1 MFYPNNHFG
10 GNFLNHPPYS
20 LLEVVLI
27 LILGIDVVGENPKR
41 FAVVSWYNGRLE
53 RKGEFTLY
61 RLIRFIR
68 TKRPDIVAI
77 DSVTELGDDLRKF
90 LRALPPGTK
99 LVQVTGRPGEQRS
112 LQSLAKEHGIST
124 GDRFDPYEEAK
135 LSALLAS
142 KGVGYEVLAFED
154 EVIVRVTRG
163 RSHGKGG
170 WSQDRYRKRVH
181 NLVRD
186 KVREIEDRLRRAEIP
201 FDLETEEKDY
211 GLARGEFRIYASREE
226 LAGIVKPTRGGDV
239 EVRIQPVERA
249 ELGFAPL
256 KGEEAVRERKSVI
269 VGIDPGIT
277 VGIAVIDLSGN
288 VIALHSER
296 NMPVGEVFRFISEIG
311 HPVVVATDVS
321 PAPGFVEK
329 IARSFKA
336 QLFVPRE
343 SLRVEEKNEL
353 LRSLGVKVEDDHQRD
368 ALAAAYKAYLRL
380 KPKLEHVEAKL
391 REAGLLRKADEVKAL
406 VIQGYNLG
414 EAMQRVARRERSVE
428 ETPEPE
434 GGESVDVRPYVRKIR
449 ELEERIAFLERENEE
464 LRGVIREQRRTI
476 ERLERRI
483 ADYDEEVRRKVL
495 RERELEAKVKRIEA
509 LEKQL
514 REAKALIERLSRDL
528 VKVKRMN
535 VVEARGSAVP
545 LKVLRVLS
553 WRELERIER
562 EVGLRRGDVLFV
574 VNPAG
579 AGKAIAEELVEKG
592 IRALITESPL
602 PDPVREVLREA
613 HVPFFTSEE
622 LDVKRVDEF
631 AVVERE
637 TLERAIKELLER
649 WKKEDEEKEA
659 EKFLKLVEEYRIE
672 RIRELKRRAEEE
684 LESERWHKKQGI

>member
-1 MFYPNNHFG
+1 MRVRP
-10 GNFLNHPPYS
+10 
-20 LLEVVLI
+20 I
-27 LILGIDVVGENPKR
+27 LILGIDVISENPKK
-41 FAVVSWYNGRLE
+41 FAVVSWFNGRLE

-61 RLIRFIR
+61 RLIRFIQS
-68 TKRPDIVAI
+68 KRPDIIAL

-90 LRALPPGTK
+90 LRALPSGTK

-112 LQSLAKEHGIST
+112 LQSLAKEHGIRT
-124 GDRFDPYEEAK
+124 FDRFDPYEEAK

-154 EVIVRVTRG
+154 EVIIKVTRG

-186 KVREIEDRLRRAEIP
+186 KVREIEEGLRRADIP
-201 FDLETEEKDY
+201 FDLETEERDY
-211 GLARGEFRIYASREE
+211 GLARGEFRVYAAREE
-226 LAGIVKPTRGGDV
+226 LAGLIRPMRGGDV

-256 KGEEAVRERKSVI
+256 RGEEAIRERRSII

-288 VIALHSER
+288 IVALHSER

-311 HPVVVATDVS
+311 HPLVVATDVS

-336 QLFVPRE
+336 NLFVPRE
-343 SLRVEEKNEL
+343 SLRVQDKNEL
-353 LRSLGVKVEDDHQRD
+353 LRDLGVSVDDDHQRD

-380 KPKLEHVEAKL
+380 KPKLEHVDARL
-391 REAGLLRKADEVKAL
+391 REAGLSKKADEVKAL

-414 EAMQRVARRERSVE
+414 EAMQRVALRERSRAEEKPEEARRQGPDVE
-428 ETPEPE
+428 QYL
-434 GGESVDVRPYVRKIR
+434 RRIH
-449 ELEERIAFLERENEE
+449 ELERRIGFLERENAE
-464 LRGVIREQRRTI
+464 LREIIKEQRKTI
-476 ERLERRI
+476 GRLERRI

-514 REAKALIERLSRDL
+514 HEAKAVIERLSRDL
-528 VKVKRMN
+528 VQVKRMN
-535 VVEARGSAVP
+535 VVEIRGSAVP
-545 LKVLRVLS
+545 LKVMNVLS
-553 WRELERIER
+553 WRELERLER
-562 EVGLRRGDVLFV
+562 EIGVKRGDVLFV

-579 AGKAIAEELVEKG
+579 AGRAIAEELVEKG
-592 IRALITESPL
+592 IRALITEKPL
-602 PDPVREVLREA
+602 PESVRVVLREA
-613 HVPFFTSEE
+613 HVPFFTGDE

-637 TLERAIKELLER
+637 TLEKAIDELLAR
-649 WKKEDEEKEA
+649 WEEEDKEEEA
-659 EKFLKLVEEYRIE
+659 ERLLRLVEEYRIE
-672 RIRELKRRAEEE
+672 RMKELRRRAEG
-684 LESERWHKKQGI
+684 ESKHR

>member
-1 MFYPNNHFG
+1 MVF
-10 GNFLNHPPYS
+10 
-20 LLEVVLI
+20 I
-27 LILGIDVVGENPKR
+27 LIIGLDVIGENPKR
-41 FAVVSWYNGRLE
+41 FAVVSWYNGKLE

-68 TKRPDIVAI
+68 SKKPDIVAI
-77 DSVTELGDDLRKF
+77 DSVTELGDDLRRF

-112 LQSLAKEHGIST
+112 LQSLAKEHGIRT
-124 GDRFDPYEEAK
+124 TDRFDPYEEAK

-154 EVIVRVTRG
+154 EVIVKVTRG

-186 KVREIEDRLRRAEIP
+186 KVREIEDRLKRAEIP

-211 GLARGEFRIYASREE
+211 GLARGEFRVYASREE
-226 LAGIVKPTRGGDV
+226 LAGIVRPMRGGDV
-239 EVRIQPVERA
+239 EVRIYPVERA

-256 KGEEAVRERKSVI
+256 KGEEAIKERKSVI

-288 VIALHSER
+288 ILALHSER
-296 NMPVGEVFRFISEIG
+296 NMPVGEVFRFIGEIG
-311 HPVVVATDVS
+311 HPVIVATDVS

-336 QLFVPRE
+336 NLFVPRE
-343 SLRVEEKNEL
+343 SLRIEEKNEL
-353 LRSLGVKVEDDHQRD
+353 LRSLGVRVDDDHQRD

-391 REAGLLRKADEVKAL
+391 REAGLSKKADEVKAL

-414 EAMQRVARRERSVE
+414 EAMQRVVRRERPRE
-428 ETPEPE
+428 EEPE
-434 GGESVDVRPYVRKIR
+434 GQETVDVRPYVRKIR
-449 ELEERIAFLERENEE
+449 ELEERIEFLERENED
-464 LRGVIREQRRTI
+464 LRNIIREQRRTI

-495 RERELEAKVKRIEA
+495 RERELEAKVKRIEV

-514 REAKALIERLSRDL
+514 REARAVIERLSRDL
-528 VKVKRMN
+528 VRVKRMN
-535 VVEARGSAVP
+535 VVEVRGSAVP
-545 LKVLRVLS
+545 LKVLRTLS

-574 VNPAG
+574 INPAG
-579 AGKAIAEELVEKG
+579 AGRAIAEELVERK
-592 IRALITESPL
+592 IRALITEKPL
-602 PDPVREVLREA
+602 PHTVREVLREA

-637 TLERAIKELLER
+637 TLERAIGELLER
-649 WKKEDEEKEA
+649 WKEEDEEREA
-659 EKFLKLVEEYRIE
+659 ERFLKLVEEYRIE
-672 RIRELKRRAEEE
+672 RIKELKRRAEEE
-684 LESERWHKKQGI
+684 SKGS

>member
-1 MFYPNNHFG
+1 VRP
-10 GNFLNHPPYS
+10 
-20 LLEVVLI
+20 I
-27 LILGIDVVGENPKR
+27 LIIGLDVIGENPKR
-41 FAVVSWYNGRLE
+41 FAVVSWYNGKLE

-68 TKRPDIVAI
+68 AKKPDIVAI

-90 LRALPPGTK
+90 LRALPHETK

-112 LQSLAKEHGIST
+112 LQSLAKEHGIRT
-124 GDRFDPYEEAK
+124 IDRFDPYEEAK

-154 EVIVRVTRG
+154 EVIVKVTRG

-186 KVREIEDRLRRAEIP
+186 KVREIEDRLKRADIP

-211 GLARGEFRIYASREE
+211 GLARGEFRVYASREE
-226 LAGIVKPTRGGDV
+226 LAGIVRPMRGGDV
-239 EVRIQPVERA
+239 EVRIYPVERA

-256 KGEEAVRERKSVI
+256 RKEEAVKERKSVI

-288 VIALHSER
+288 ILALHSER

-311 HPVVVATDVS
+311 HPVIVATDVS

-336 QLFVPRE
+336 NLFVPRE
-343 SLRVEEKNEL
+343 SLRIEEKNEL
-353 LRSLGVKVEDDHQRD
+353 LRSLGVRVDDDHQRD

-380 KPKLEHVEAKL
+380 KPKLEHVEVKL
-391 REAGLLRKADEVKAL
+391 REAGLGRKADEVKAL

-414 EAMQRVARRERSVE
+414 EAMQRVVRRERPRE
-428 ETPEPE
+428 DEPE
-434 GGESVDVRPYVRKIR
+434 GQETVDVRPYVRKIR
-449 ELEERIAFLERENEE
+449 ELEERIEFLERENEE
-464 LRGVIREQRRTI
+464 LRNIIREQRRTI
-476 ERLERRI
+476 ERLERKI

-495 RERELEAKVKRIEA
+495 RERELEAKVKRIEV

-514 REAKALIERLSRDL
+514 REAKAVIERLSRDL
-528 VKVKRMN
+528 VRVKRMN
-535 VVEARGSAVP
+535 VVEVRGSAVP
-545 LKVLRVLS
+545 LKVLRTLS

-574 VNPAG
+574 INPAG
-579 AGKAIAEELVEKG
+579 AGRAIARELVERR
-592 IRALITESPL
+592 IRALITEKPL
-602 PDPVREVLREA
+602 PDAVREVLREA

-637 TLERAIKELLER
+637 TLERAIEELLDRWEEEDKER
-649 WKKEDEEKEA
+649 EA

-672 RIRELKRRAEEE
+672 RIKELRRKAEEE
-684 LESERWHKKQGI
+684 SKIR

>member
-1 MFYPNNHFG
+1 VG
-10 GNFLNHPPYS
+10 S
-20 LLEVVLI
+20 I
-27 LILGIDVVGENPKR
+27 LIIGLDVIGENPKR
-41 FAVVSWYNGRLE
+41 FAVVSWYNGKLE

-61 RLIRFIR
+61 RLIRFIQA
-68 TKRPDIVAI
+68 KRPEIVAI

-112 LQSLAKEHGIST
+112 LQSLAREHGIRT
-124 GDRFDPYEEAK
+124 TDRFDPYEEAK

-142 KGVGYEVLAFED
+142 RGVGYEVLAFED
-154 EVIVRVTRG
+154 EVIVKVTRG

-226 LAGIVKPTRGGDV
+226 LAGIVRPMRGGDV
-239 EVRIQPVERA
+239 EVRIYPVERA

-256 KGEEAVRERKSVI
+256 KGEEAVRERRSVI

-277 VGIAVIDLSGN
+277 VGIAVIDLNGN
-288 VIALHSER
+288 VLALHSER

-336 QLFVPRE
+336 NLFVPRE

-353 LRSLGVKVEDDHQRD
+353 LRSLGVKVDDDHQRD

-391 REAGLLRKADEVKAL
+391 REAGLEKKADEVKAL

-414 EAMQRVARRERSVE
+414 EAMQRVARRERPRE
-428 ETPEPE
+428 EEEPE
-434 GGESVDVRPYVRKIR
+434 GESVDVRPYVRKIR

-464 LRGVIREQRRTI
+464 LRGIIREQRRTI

-495 RERELEAKVKRIEA
+495 RERELEAKVKRIEV

-514 REAKALIERLSRDL
+514 REAKAVIERLSRDL

-574 VNPAG
+574 LNPAG
-579 AGKAIAEELVEKG
+579 AGKAIAEELVGRG
-592 IRALITESPL
+592 IKALITEKPL
-602 PDPVREVLREA
+602 PEPVREVLREA

-637 TLERAIKELLER
+637 TLEKAIEELLKR
-649 WKKEDEEKEA
+649 WAEEDREKEA

-672 RIRELKRRAEEE
+672 RIKELKRKAEEE
-684 LESERWHKKQGI
+684 LEAERKKR

>member
-1 MFYPNNHFG
+1 MGP
-10 GNFLNHPPYS
+10 
-20 LLEVVLI
+20 I
-27 LILGIDVVGENPKR
+27 LIVGLDVIAENPKR
-41 FAVVSWYNGRLE
+41 FAVVSWQDGKLE

-68 TKRPDIVAI
+68 AKGPDIVAI

-99 LVQVTGRPGEQRS
+99 LVQVTGRPGEQKS
-112 LQSLAKEHGIST
+112 LQSLAREHGIRT
-124 GDRFDPYEEAK
+124 IDRFDPYEEAK

-154 EVIVRVTRG
+154 EVIVKVTRG

-186 KVREIEDRLRRAEIP
+186 KVREIEDRLKRADIP

-226 LAGIVKPTRGGDV
+226 LAGIVRPTRGGDV
-239 EVRIQPVERA
+239 EVRIYPVERA

-256 KGEEAVRERKSVI
+256 KGEEAVKERKSII

-277 VGIAVIDLSGN
+277 VGIAAIDLDGRI
-288 VIALHSER
+288 VALHSER
-296 NMPVGEVFRFISEIG
+296 NMPVGEVFRFISELG
-311 HPVVVATDVS
+311 HPVIVATDVS

-353 LRSLGVKVEDDHQRD
+353 LRSLGIRVEDDHQRD
-368 ALAAAYKAYLRL
+368 ALAAAYKAYLKI

-391 REAGLLRKADEVKAL
+391 REAGLKRADEVKAL

-414 EAMQRVARRERSVE
+414 EAMQKVARRERSKE
-428 ETPEPE
+428 EPE
-434 GGESVDVRPYVRKIR
+434 EERPSVDVRPYVRKIR

-464 LRGVIREQRRTI
+464 LRGIIREQRRTI

-483 ADYDEEVRRKVL
+483 ADYDEEVRQKVL
-495 RERELEAKVKRIEA
+495 RERELESKVKRIEI

-535 VVEARGSAVP
+535 VVEIRGSAVP

-553 WRELERIER
+553 WRELEKIER

-574 VNPAG
+574 INPAG
-579 AGKAIAEELVEKG
+579 AGRAIAETLVEKG
-592 IRALITESPL
+592 IKALITEKPL
-602 PDPVREVLREA
+602 PEPVREVLRRA
-613 HVPFFTSEE
+613 YVPFFTSEE
-622 LDVKRVDEF
+622 LDVKRIDEF

-637 TLERAIKELLER
+637 TLERAIDELLEH
-649 WKKEDEEKEA
+649 WKKEDEEREA
-659 EKFLKLVEEYRIE
+659 ERFLKLVEEYRIE
-672 RIRELKRRAEEE
+672 RIRELKRKAEEE
-684 LESERWHKKQGI
+684 ANRPFS

>member
-1 MFYPNNHFG
+1 M
-10 GNFLNHPPYS
+10 
-20 LLEVVLI
+20 I
-27 LILGIDVVGENPKR
+27 GENPKR
-41 FAVVSWYNGRLE
+41 FTLVSWFNGRLE

-61 RLIRFIR
+61 RLVRFIR
-68 TKRPDIVAI
+68 AKRPDIVAI

-90 LRALPPGTK
+90 LRALPAGTK
-99 LVQVTGRPGEQRS
+99 LVQVTGKPGEQRT
-112 LQSLAKEHGIST
+112 LQSLAKEHGIRT

-135 LSALLAS
+135 LAALLAS

-154 EVIVRVTRG
+154 EVIVKVTRG

-211 GLARGEFRIYASREE
+211 GLARGEFRVYASREE
-226 LAGIVKPTRGGDV
+226 LAGLIRPMRGGDV

-256 KGEEAVRERKSVI
+256 KKEEAIRERKSLI

-277 VGIAVIDLSGN
+277 VGIAAIDLEGRI
-288 VIALHSER
+288 VALHSER
-296 NMPVGEVFRFISEIG
+296 NMPVGEVFRFISELG
-311 HPVVVATDVS
+311 HPVIVATDVS

-353 LRSLGVKVEDDHQRD
+353 LRDLGITVDDDHQRD
-368 ALAAAYKAYLRL
+368 ALAAAYKAYLRI
-380 KPKLEHVEAKL
+380 KPKLEHIDARL
-391 REAGLLRKADEVKAL
+391 REAGLSKKSDEVKAL
-406 VIQGYNLG
+406 VIAGYNLG
-414 EAMQRVARRERSVE
+414 EAMQRVTLRERRKE
-428 ETPEPE
+428 EEKEEPE
-434 GGESVDVRPYVRKIR
+434 VERSFDAEPYLRRIR
-449 ELEERIAFLERENEE
+449 ELERRIELLERENEE
-464 LRGVIREQRRTI
+464 LREIIKEQRKTI
-476 ERLERRI
+476 GKLERKI

-495 RERELEAKVKRIEA
+495 RERELEAKVRRIEV

-514 REAKALIERLSRDL
+514 REAKAVIERLSRDL
-528 VKVKRMN
+528 VQVKRMN
-535 VVEARGSAVP
+535 VIEVRGSAVP

-553 WRELERIER
+553 WGELDRIER
-562 EVGLRRGDVLFV
+562 EVGLRKGDVLFV
-574 VNPAG
+574 INPAG

-592 IRALITESPL
+592 IRAIITEKPL
-602 PDPVREVLREA
+602 PEAVRKVLREA
-613 HVPFFTSEE
+613 NVPFFTSEE

-637 TLERAIKELLER
+637 TLEKAIEELLARWEEEDRER
-649 WKKEDEEKEA
+649 EA
-659 EKFLKLVEEYRIE
+659 EKLLRLVEEYRME
-672 RIRELKRRAEEE
+672 RAKELQRKAREE
-684 LESERWHKKQGI
+684 LERERRRKREGF

>member
-1 MFYPNNHFG
+1 MRP
-10 GNFLNHPPYS
+10 
-20 LLEVVLI
+20 I
-27 LILGIDVVGENPKR
+27 LILGVDIISENPKR
-41 FAVVSWYNGRLE
+41 FAVVSWFNGRLE

-61 RLIRFIR
+61 RLIRFIQS
-68 TKRPDIVAI
+68 KRPDIIAL

-90 LRALPPGTK
+90 LRALPSGTK

-112 LQSLAKEHGIST
+112 LQSLAKEHGIRT
-124 GDRFDPYEEAK
+124 FDRFDPYEEAK

-154 EVIVRVTRG
+154 EVIIKVTRG

-186 KVREIEDRLRRAEIP
+186 KVREIEDRLRRADIP

-211 GLARGEFRIYASREE
+211 GLAKGEFKVYASREE
-226 LAGIVKPTRGGDV
+226 LAGLIKPTRGGDV

-256 KGEEAVRERKSVI
+256 RGEEAVRERRSII

-277 VGIAVIDLSGN
+277 VGIAAIDLSGN
-288 VIALHSER
+288 IVALHSER
-296 NMPVGEVFRFISEIG
+296 NMPVGEVFRFISNVG
-311 HPVVVATDVS
+311 HPVIVATDVN

-336 QLFVPRE
+336 NLFVPRE

-353 LRSLGVKVEDDHQRD
+353 LRNLGISVDDDHQRD

-391 REAGLLRKADEVKAL
+391 REAGLRGKADEVKAL

-414 EAMQRVARRERSVE
+414 EAMQRVTLRERPKE
-428 ETPEPE
+428 EEAPEEKPGIDVTPYIK
-434 GGESVDVRPYVRKIR
+434 RIR
-449 ELEERIAFLERENEE
+449 ELERRIGFLERENAE
-464 LRGVIREQRRTI
+464 LREIIKEQRKTI
-476 ERLERRI
+476 GRLERRI

-514 REAKALIERLSRDL
+514 REAKAVIERLSRDL
-528 VKVKRMN
+528 VQVKRMN
-535 VVEARGSAVP
+535 VVEIRGSAVP
-545 LKVLRVLS
+545 LKVMNVLS
-553 WRELERIER
+553 WRELERLER
-562 EVGLRRGDVLFV
+562 EIGVKRGDVLFV

-579 AGKAIAEELVEKG
+579 AGRAIAEELVEKG
-592 IRALITESPL
+592 IRALITEK
-602 PDPVREVLREA
+602 PVPEPVAEVLREA

-637 TLERAIKELLER
+637 TLEKAIDELLAR
-649 WKKEDEEKEA
+649 WEEEDKEKEA
-659 EKFLKLVEEYRIE
+659 ERLLRLVEEYRIE
-672 RIRELKRRAEEE
+672 RMKELRRRAEEE
-684 LESERWHKKQGI
+684 SKHR

>member
-1 MFYPNNHFG
+1 MGP
-10 GNFLNHPPYS
+10 
-20 LLEVVLI
+20 I

-41 FAVVSWYNGRLE
+41 FAVVSWFNGRLE

-68 TKRPDIVAI
+68 AKRPDIVAI

-112 LQSLAKEHGIST
+112 LQSLAREHGIRT
-124 GDRFDPYEEAK
+124 IDRFDPYEEAK

-186 KVREIEDRLRRAEIP
+186 KVREIEEGLRRADIP

-226 LAGIVKPTRGGDV
+226 LAGLVRPMRGGDV
-239 EVRIQPVERA
+239 EVRIYPVERA

-256 KGEEAVRERKSVI
+256 KGEEAVRERKSII

-277 VGIAVIDLSGN
+277 VGIAAVDLSGN
-288 VIALHSER
+288 VIVLHSER
-296 NMPVGEVFRFISEIG
+296 NMPVGEVFRFISELG
-311 HPVVVATDVS
+311 HPVIVATDVS

-353 LRSLGVKVEDDHQRD
+353 LRNLGITVDDDHQRD

-391 REAGLLRKADEVKAL
+391 REAGLSKKADEVKAL

-414 EAMQRVARRERSVE
+414 EAMQKVARRERPRE
-428 ETPEPE
+428 EEEPE
-434 GGESVDVRPYVRKIR
+434 ERSAPDLRPYIRRIR
-449 ELEERIAFLERENEE
+449 ELEEKMELLERENEE

-495 RERELEAKVKRIEA
+495 RERELEAKVKRIEI

-514 REAKALIERLSRDL
+514 KEAKAVIERLSRDL
-528 VKVKRMN
+528 VQVKRMN
-535 VVEARGSAVP
+535 VVEIRGSAVP

-553 WRELERIER
+553 WRELERIKR

-579 AGKAIAEELVEKG
+579 AGRAIAEELVEIG
-592 IRALITESPL
+592 IKALITERPL
-602 PDPVREVLREA
+602 PGPVREVLRES

-637 TLERAIKELLER
+637 RLERAIEELMEM
-649 WKKEDEEKEA
+649 WEEEDREMEA
-659 EKFLKLVEEYRIE
+659 QKFVRLLEEYRIE
-672 RIRELKRRAEEE
+672 RVKELKRKAEEE
-684 LESERWHKKQGI
+684 SKRGHGKA

>member
-1 MFYPNNHFG
+1 M
-10 GNFLNHPPYS
+10 
-20 LLEVVLI
+20 
-27 LILGIDVVGENPKR
+27 LILGVDVISENPKR
-41 FAVVSWYNGRLE
+41 FAVVSWFNGRLE

-61 RLIRFIR
+61 RLIRFVQS
-68 TKRPDIVAI
+68 KRPDIVAI

-90 LRALPPGTK
+90 LRALPGGTK

-112 LQSLAKEHGIST
+112 LQSLAREHGIRVV
-124 GDRFDPYEEAK
+124 DRFDPYEEAK

-154 EVIVRVTRG
+154 EVVIKVTRG
-163 RSHGKGG
+163 RSPGKGG

-186 KVREIEDRLRRAEIP
+186 KVREIGERLRRAEIP
-201 FDLETEEKDY
+201 FDLEVEEKDY
-211 GLARGEFRIYASREE
+211 GLARGEFKVYAKREE
-226 LAGIVKPTRGGDV
+226 LAGLIKPMRGGDV

-256 KGEEAVRERKSVI
+256 KGEEAVRGRKSII

-277 VGIAVIDLSGN
+277 VGIAAIDLNGR
-288 VIALHSER
+288 VVALHSER
-296 NMPVGEVFRFISEIG
+296 NMLVGEVFRFVSNVG
-311 HPVVVATDVS
+311 HPVIVATDVN

-336 QLFVPRE
+336 NLFVPRE

-353 LRSLGVKVEDDHQRD
+353 LRNLGINVDDDHQRD

-380 KPKLEHVEAKL
+380 KPKLEHIDARL
-391 REAGLLRKADEVKAL
+391 REAGLTGKADEVKAL

-414 EAMQRVARRERSVE
+414 EAMQRVTLRERPGE
-428 ETPEPE
+428 EGEEPE
-434 GGESVDVRPYVRKIR
+434 ERVNVDLRPYMRRIR
-449 ELEERIAFLERENEE
+449 ELEKRIEFLERENAE
-464 LRGVIREQRRTI
+464 LREIIKEQRKTI
-476 ERLERRI
+476 GRLERRI

-495 RERELEAKVKRIEA
+495 RERELEAKVKRIEV
-509 LEKQL
+509 LEREL
-514 REAKALIERLSRDL
+514 RDAKDVIARLSRDL
-528 VKVKRMN
+528 VQVKRMN

-562 EVGLRRGDVLFV
+562 EIGLRKGDVLFI

-579 AGKAIAEELVEKG
+579 AGKAIAEELVERG
-592 IRALITESPL
+592 IRALITEKPL
-602 PDPVREVLREA
+602 PEPVREVLREA

-637 TLERAIKELLER
+637 RLEEAIEELLSRWEEEDKER
-649 WKKEDEEKEA
+649 EA
-659 EKFLKLVEEYRIE
+659 ERILRLVEEYRIE
-672 RIRELKRRAEEE
+672 RVKELRRRAEEE
-684 LESERWHKKQGI
+684 RR

>member
-1 MFYPNNHFG
+1 M
-10 GNFLNHPPYS
+10 
-20 LLEVVLI
+20 VLI
-27 LILGIDVVGENPKR
+27 LIIGLDVIGENPKR
-41 FAVVSWYNGRLE
+41 FAVVSWYNGKLE

-68 TKRPDIVAI
+68 AKKPDIIAI
-77 DSVTELGDDLRKF
+77 DSVTELGNDLRKF

-112 LQSLAKEHGIST
+112 LQSLAREYGIRT
-124 GDRFDPYEEAK
+124 ADRFDPYEEAK
-135 LSALLAS
+135 LSALLVS
-142 KGVGYEVLAFED
+142 KGIGYEVLAFED
-154 EVIVRVTRG
+154 EVIVKVTRG

-186 KVREIEDRLRRAEIP
+186 KVREIEDRLRRADIP

-226 LAGIVKPTRGGDV
+226 LAGIIRPMRGGDV
-239 EVRIQPVERA
+239 EVRIYPVERA

-256 KGEEAVRERKSVI
+256 RGEEAVRERRIVI

-277 VGIAVIDLSGN
+277 VGIAVIDLNGRI
-288 VIALHSER
+288 IALHSER

-336 QLFVPRE
+336 SLFVPRE

-353 LRSLGVKVEDDHQRD
+353 LRSLGIKVDDDHQRD

-391 REAGLLRKADEVKAL
+391 KEAGLAKRADEVKAL

-414 EAMQRVARRERSVE
+414 EAMQRVSRRERPKE
-428 ETPEPE
+428 EEKPEKGP
-434 GGESVDVRPYVRKIR
+434 SVDVRPYLRKIR

-464 LRGVIREQRRTI
+464 LRGIIREQRRTI
-476 ERLERRI
+476 ERLERKI
-483 ADYDEEVRRKVL
+483 ADYDEEVRRKIL
-495 RERELEAKVKRIEA
+495 RERELEAKVKRIET

-514 REAKALIERLSRDL
+514 REAKAVIERLSKDL

-535 VVEARGSAVP
+535 VVEIRGSAVP

-562 EVGLRRGDVLFV
+562 EIGLRRGDVLYV
-574 VNPAG
+574 INPAG
-579 AGKAIAEELVEKG
+579 AGKAIAEELVERG
-592 IRALITESPL
+592 IKALITEKPL
-602 PDPVREVLREA
+602 PGPVREVLREA
-613 HVPFFTSEE
+613 HVPFFTSDE

-637 TLERAIKELLER
+637 TLEGAIERLLER
-649 WKKEDEEKEA
+649 WKREDEEREA

-672 RIRELKRRAEEE
+672 RVKELMRRAEEE
-684 LESERWHKKQGI
+684 SKAR

>member
-1 MFYPNNHFG
+1 M
-10 GNFLNHPPYS
+10 
-20 LLEVVLI
+20 
-27 LILGIDVVGENPKR
+27 
-41 FAVVSWYNGRLE
+41 VSWFNGKLE
-53 RKGEFTLY
+53 KKGEFTLY
-61 RLIRFIR
+61 RLVRFIR
-68 TKRPDIVAI
+68 AKRPDIVAI

-99 LVQVTGRPGEQRS
+99 LVQVTGKPGEQRT
-112 LQSLAKEHGIST
+112 LQSLAREHGIRT

-135 LSALLAS
+135 LAALLAS
-142 KGVGYEVLAFED
+142 RGVGYEVLAFED
-154 EVIVRVTRG
+154 EVIVKVTRG

-186 KVREIEDRLRRAEIP
+186 KVREIEDRLRRADIP

-211 GLARGEFRIYASREE
+211 GLARGEFRVYASREE
-226 LAGIVKPTRGGDV
+226 LAGLIRPMRGGDV

-256 KGEEAVRERKSVI
+256 KKEEAIRQRKSLI

-277 VGIAVIDLSGN
+277 VGIAAIDLDGRI
-288 VIALHSER
+288 VALHSER
-296 NMPVGEVFRFISEIG
+296 NMPVGEVFRFISELG
-311 HPVVVATDVS
+311 HPVIIATDVS

-353 LRSLGVKVEDDHQRD
+353 LRNLGITVDDDHQRD
-368 ALAAAYKAYLRL
+368 ALAAAYKAYLRI
-380 KPKLEHVEAKL
+380 KPKLEHIDSRL
-391 REAGLLRKADEVKAL
+391 REAGLSKKSDEVKAL
-406 VIQGYNLG
+406 VIAGYNLG
-414 EAMQRVARRERSVE
+414 EAMQRVTLRERKRE
-428 ETPEPE
+428 EEEEPE
-434 GGESVDVRPYVRKIR
+434 VEKSFDAEPYLKRIR
-449 ELEERIAFLERENEE
+449 ELERRVEFLERENEE
-464 LRGVIREQRRTI
+464 LREIIREQRKTI
-476 ERLERRI
+476 GKLERKI

-495 RERELEAKVKRIEA
+495 REKELEAKVKRIEL

-514 REAKALIERLSRDL
+514 REAKAVIERLSRDL
-528 VKVKRMN
+528 VQVKRMN
-535 VVEARGSAVP
+535 VVEVRGSAVP

-579 AGKAIAEELVEKG
+579 AGKAIAEELVGRE
-592 IRALITESPL
+592 IRAIITEKPL
-602 PDPVREVLREA
+602 PETVRKVFREA

-637 TLERAIKELLER
+637 TLERAIGELLER
-649 WKKEDEEKEA
+649 WRKEDEEREA
-659 EKFLKLVEEYRIE
+659 ERFLRLLEEYRIE
-672 RIRELKRRAEEE
+672 RAKELERKAREE
-684 LESERWHKKQGI
+684 LEKKRRKDFKP

>member
-1 MFYPNNHFG
+1 M
-10 GNFLNHPPYS
+10 
-20 LLEVVLI
+20 

-41 FAVVSWYNGRLE
+41 FAVVSWFNGRLE

-68 TKRPDIVAI
+68 VKRPDIVAI

-112 LQSLAKEHGIST
+112 LQSLAREHGIRA

-142 KGVGYEVLAFED
+142 RGVGYEVLAFED

-186 KVREIEDRLRRAEIP
+186 KVREIEEGLRRADIP

-211 GLARGEFRIYASREE
+211 GLARGEFRIYTSREE
-226 LAGIVKPTRGGDV
+226 LAGLVRPMRGGDV
-239 EVRIQPVERA
+239 EVRIYPVERT

-256 KGEEAVRERKSVI
+256 KGEEAVRERKSII

-277 VGIAVIDLSGN
+277 VGIAEVDLSGN
-288 VIALHSER
+288 VVALHSER
-296 NMPVGEVFRFISEIG
+296 NMPVGEVFRFISELG

-353 LRSLGVKVEDDHQRD
+353 LRNLGITVDDDHQRD

-391 REAGLLRKADEVKAL
+391 REAGLSKKADEVKAL

-414 EAMQRVARRERSVE
+414 EAMQKVARRERPRE
-428 ETPEPE
+428 EEEPE
-434 GGESVDVRPYVRKIR
+434 ERSPPDLRPYIRRIR
-449 ELEERIAFLERENEE
+449 ELEEKMELLERENEE
-464 LRGVIREQRRTI
+464 LRGIIREQRRTI

-495 RERELEAKVKRIEA
+495 RERELEAKVKRIEI

-514 REAKALIERLSRDL
+514 KEAKAVIERLSRDL
-528 VKVKRMN
+528 VQVKRMN
-535 VVEARGSAVP
+535 VVEIRGSAVP

-553 WRELERIER
+553 WRELERIKC

-579 AGKAIAEELVEKG
+579 AGRAIAEELVEIG
-592 IRALITESPL
+592 IKALITERPL
-602 PDPVREVLREA
+602 PGPVREALREF
-613 HVPFFTSEE
+613 HVPFFTSKE

-637 TLERAIKELLER
+637 MLERAIEELMER
-649 WKKEDEEKEA
+649 WKEEDREMEA
-659 EKFLKLVEEYRIE
+659 RKFVRLLEEYRIE
-672 RIRELKRRAEEE
+672 RVKELKRKAEEE
-684 LESERWHKKQGI
+684 SKRPHGKA

>member
-1 MFYPNNHFG
+1 MG
-10 GNFLNHPPYS
+10 IIL
-20 LLEVVLI
+20 VLG
-27 LILGIDVVGENPKR
+27 LDVVGEDPKR
-41 FAVVSWYNGRLE
+41 FAVVSWFNGKLE

-68 TKRPDIVAI
+68 AKRPDIVAI

-90 LRALPPGTK
+90 LRSIPPGTK
-99 LVQVTGRPGEQRS
+99 LVQVTGKPGEQRS
-112 LQSLAKEHGIST
+112 LQSLAREHGIRA

-135 LSALLAS
+135 LAALLAS
-142 KGVGYEVLAFED
+142 RGVGYEVLAFED

-186 KVREIEDRLRRAEIP
+186 KVREIEDRLRRADIP

-211 GLARGEFRIYASREE
+211 GLARGEFRVYASRDE
-226 LAGIVKPTRGGDV
+226 LAGLIRPMRGGDV

-256 KGEEAVRERKSVI
+256 NGEEAIRERRSII

-277 VGIAVIDLSGN
+277 VGIAAIDLDGRI
-288 VIALHSER
+288 VALHSER
-296 NMPVGEVFRFISEIG
+296 NMPIGEVFRFISEIG
-311 HPVVVATDVS
+311 HPVIVATDVS

-336 QLFVPRE
+336 NLFVPRE
-343 SLRVEEKNEL
+343 SLRIDEKNEL
-353 LRSLGVKVEDDHQRD
+353 LRNLGITVDDDHQRD

-380 KPKLEHVEAKL
+380 KPKLEHIDARL
-391 REAGLLRKADEVKAL
+391 REAGLSKKSEEVKAL

-414 EAMQRVARRERSVE
+414 EAMQRVTLRERRTGGV
-428 ETPEPE
+428 EPE
-434 GGESVDVRPYVRKIR
+434 EERRPLDAGPYIRRIR
-449 ELEERIAFLERENEE
+449 ELEKRVDFLEKENEE
-464 LRGVIREQRRTI
+464 LREIIREQRKTI
-476 ERLERRI
+476 GKLERKI

-495 RERELEAKVKRIEA
+495 RERELEAKVKRIGI

-514 REAKALIERLSRDL
+514 REAKAVIERLGRDL
-528 VKVKRMN
+528 VQVRRMN
-535 VVEARGSAVP
+535 VVEIRGSAVP

-553 WRELERIER
+553 WRELQRIER
-562 EVGLRRGDVLFV
+562 EIGLRRGDVLFV
-574 VNPAG
+574 ANPAG

-592 IRALITESPL
+592 IRAIITEKPL
-602 PDPVREVLREA
+602 PEAVREVFREA
-613 HVPFFTSEE
+613 HVPFFTGEE

-637 TLERAIKELLER
+637 TLEKAIDELLARWEEEDRER
-649 WKKEDEEKEA
+649 EA
-659 EKFLKLVEEYRIE
+659 EKFVRLLEEYRIE
-672 RIRELKRRAEEE
+672 RAKELERKAREE
-684 LESERWHKKQGI
+684 LEARKRSKR

>member
-1 MFYPNNHFG
+1 
-10 GNFLNHPPYS
+10 
-20 LLEVVLI
+20 
-27 LILGIDVVGENPKR
+27 
-41 FAVVSWYNGRLE
+41 VSWLNGKLE

-61 RLIRFIR
+61 RLIRFVQS
-68 TKRPDIVAI
+68 KRPEMVAI

-99 LVQVTGRPGEQRS
+99 LVQVTGKPGEQRS
-112 LQSLAKEHGIST
+112 LQSLAREHGIRIF
-124 GDRFDPYEEAK
+124 DRFDPYEEAK

-186 KVREIEDRLRRAEIP
+186 KVREIEDRLKRANIP

-226 LAGIVKPTRGGDV
+226 LAGLIRPMRGGDV
-239 EVRIQPVERA
+239 EVRIYPVERA

-256 KGEEAVRERKSVI
+256 RGEEAVRERRSII

-277 VGIAVIDLSGN
+277 VGIAAIDLNGK
-288 VIALHSER
+288 VIAFHSER

-336 QLFVPRE
+336 NLFVPRE

-353 LRSLGVKVEDDHQRD
+353 LRSLGIKVEDDHQRD

-380 KPKLEHVEAKL
+380 KPKLEHVEARL
-391 REAGLLRKADEVKAL
+391 REAGLSKRADEVKAL

-414 EAMQRVARRERSVE
+414 EAMQKVTRREERKPEPQTE
-428 ETPEPE
+428 ETM
-434 GGESVDVRPYVRKIR
+434 SVDLRPYLRKIR
-449 ELEERIAFLERENEE
+449 ELEERIEFLERENEE
-464 LRGVIREQRRTI
+464 LKGIIREQRKTI

-483 ADYDEEVRRKVL
+483 ADYDEEVRRKIL
-495 RERELEAKVKRIEA
+495 RERELEAKVKRIEV

-514 REAKALIERLSRDL
+514 REAKAVIERLSRDL

-535 VVEARGSAVP
+535 VVEVRGSAVP

-562 EVGLRRGDVLFV
+562 EIGLRRGDVLFV
-574 VNPAG
+574 INPAG
-579 AGKAIAEELVEKG
+579 AGKSIAEELVEKG
-592 IRALITESPL
+592 IRALITEKSL
-602 PDPVREVLREA
+602 PEPVREVLREA
-613 HVPFFTSEE
+613 HLPFFTSEE

-637 TLERAIKELLER
+637 TLERAIEELLARWEEEDRER
-649 WKKEDEEKEA
+649 EA
-659 EKFLKLVEEYRIE
+659 QRFLKLVEEYRIE
-672 RIRELKRRAEEE
+672 RIKELKRKAKEE
-684 LESERWHKKQGI
+684 SKGN

>member
-1 MFYPNNHFG
+1 MRVRP
-10 GNFLNHPPYS
+10 
-20 LLEVVLI
+20 I
-27 LILGIDVVGENPKR
+27 LILGIDVISENPKK
-41 FAVVSWYNGRLE
+41 FAVVSWFNGRLE

-61 RLIRFIR
+61 RLIRFIQS
-68 TKRPDIVAI
+68 KRPEMVAV
-77 DSVTELGDDLRKF
+77 DSVTELGEDLRKF
-90 LRALPPGTK
+90 LRALPSGTK

-112 LQSLAKEHGIST
+112 LQSLAKEHGIRA
-124 GDRFDPYEEAK
+124 GDRFDPYEEAR

-142 KGVGYEVLAFED
+142 RGVGYEVLAFED
-154 EVIVRVTRG
+154 EVIIKVTRG

-201 FDLETEEKDY
+201 FDLETEERDY
-211 GLARGEFRIYASREE
+211 GLARGEFRVYAAREE
-226 LAGIVKPTRGGDV
+226 LAGLIRPARGGDV
-239 EVRIQPVERA
+239 EVRIYPVERA

-256 KGEEAVRERKSVI
+256 KGEEAIRERRSII

-277 VGIAVIDLSGN
+277 VGIAAIDLNGRI
-288 VIALHSER
+288 VALHSQR
-296 NMPVGEVFRFISEIG
+296 NMPIGEVFRFISEVG
-311 HPVVVATDVS
+311 HPVIVATDVS

-336 QLFVPRE
+336 NLFVPRE
-343 SLRVEEKNEL
+343 SLRVQDKNEL
-353 LRSLGVKVEDDHQRD
+353 LRDLGITVEDDHQRD

-380 KPKLEHVEAKL
+380 KPKLEHVDARL
-391 REAGLLRKADEVKAL
+391 REAGLTKKSDEVKAL

-414 EAMQRVARRERSVE
+414 EAMQRVTLRERPRE
-428 ETPEPE
+428 EEEHEE
-434 GGESVDVRPYVRKIR
+434 GPSVDVRPYHRKIR
-449 ELEERIAFLERENEE
+449 ELKGRIELLERENEE
-464 LRGVIREQRRTI
+464 LRGIIREQRRTI

-495 RERELEAKVKRIEA
+495 RERELEAKVKRIEV

-514 REAKALIERLSRDL
+514 KEAKAVIERLSRDL
-528 VKVKRMN
+528 VQVKRMN
-535 VVEARGSAVP
+535 VVEIRGSAIP
-545 LKVLRVLS
+545 LKVMEVLS

-562 EVGLRRGDVLFV
+562 DIGIRRGDVLFV

-579 AGKAIAEELVEKG
+579 AGKAIAEELVGKG
-592 IRALITESPL
+592 IRALITEK
-602 PDPVREVLREA
+602 PVPEPVAEVLREA

-637 TLERAIKELLER
+637 TLERAIDGLLEKWR
-649 WKKEDEEKEA
+649 LEDEKREA
-659 EKFLKLVEEYRIE
+659 EKVLRLLEEYRLE
-672 RIRELKRRAEEE
+672 RKKELKRKAEEE
-684 LESERWHKKQGI
+684 ARAERKT

>member
-1 MFYPNNHFG
+1 MRVRP
-10 GNFLNHPPYS
+10 
-20 LLEVVLI
+20 I
-27 LILGIDVVGENPKR
+27 LILGLDVISENPKR
-41 FAVVSWYNGRLE
+41 FAVVSWFNGRLE

-61 RLIRFIR
+61 RLIRFIQA
-68 TKRPDIVAI
+68 KRPDIVAI
-77 DSVTELGDDLRKF
+77 DSVTELGEDLRKF
-90 LRALPPGTK
+90 LRALPPETK

-112 LQSLAKEHGIST
+112 LQSLAREHGIRT
-124 GDRFDPYEEAK
+124 ADRFDPYEEAK

-142 KGVGYEVLAFED
+142 RGVGYEVLAFED

-186 KVREIEDRLRRAEIP
+186 KVREIEDRLRRADIP
-201 FDLETEEKDY
+201 FDLETEERDH
-211 GLARGEFRIYASREE
+211 GLARGEFRVYASREE
-226 LAGIVKPTRGGDV
+226 LAGLIRPMRGGDV

-256 KGEEAVRERKSVI
+256 KGEEAVRERRSII

-277 VGIAVIDLSGN
+277 VGIAAIDLKGN
-288 VIALHSER
+288 IVALHSER
-296 NMPVGEVFRFISEIG
+296 NMPVGEVFRFISEVG

-336 QLFVPRE
+336 NLFVPRE

-353 LRSLGVKVEDDHQRD
+353 LRGLGIKVEDDHQRD

-380 KPKLEHVEAKL
+380 KPKLEHIDAKL
-391 REAGLLRKADEVKAL
+391 RDAGLSKKADEVKAL

-414 EAMQRVARRERSVE
+414 EAMQRVAARREDRR
-428 ETPEPE
+428 PEPRQE
-434 GGESVDVRPYVRKIR
+434 ESGSVDVRPYLRKIR
-449 ELEERIAFLERENEE
+449 ELEERIEFLERENEE
-464 LRGVIREQRRTI
+464 LRGIIREQRRTI

-495 RERELEAKVKRIEA
+495 RERELEAKVKRIEV

-514 REAKALIERLSRDL
+514 KEAKAVIERLSRDL
-528 VKVKRMN
+528 VQVKRMN
-535 VVEARGSAVP
+535 VVEIRGSAVP
-545 LKVLRVLS
+545 LKVMNVLS
-553 WRELERIER
+553 WRELERLER
-562 EVGLRRGDVLFV
+562 EVGIRRGDVLFV
-574 VNPAG
+574 LNPAG

-592 IRALITESPL
+592 IGALITERPL
-602 PDPVREVLREA
+602 PEPVREVLREA

-637 TLERAIKELLER
+637 TLEGAIEELLSRWEREDERREAEKVLRLLEEYRLERKKELL
-649 WKKEDEEKEA
+649 
-659 EKFLKLVEEYRIE
+659 
-672 RIRELKRRAEEE
+672 RRAEEE
-684 LESERWHKKQGI
+684 ARAGRKT